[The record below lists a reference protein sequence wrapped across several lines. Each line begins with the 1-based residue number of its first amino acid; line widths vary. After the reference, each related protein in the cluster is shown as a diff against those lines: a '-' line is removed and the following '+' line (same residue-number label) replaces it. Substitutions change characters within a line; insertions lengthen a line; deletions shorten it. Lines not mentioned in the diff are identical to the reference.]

1 MLLAAGLGR
10 VSRRKGRARSR
21 GKRPATWR
29 SHPQLTCSSMV
40 ASHVSEKRE
49 TGRILCYPLGWAWVP
64 TRLLQPP
71 ELCRLCRLDAQVAGW
86 GRPPPSSLTFS
97 GGWLLEEL
105 RLTVTVP
112 WLGSRPGWR
121 LHSYS
126 VFIYLLS
133 LGWSQGGPN
142 PTSLP
147 WAPSAL
153 ETPALPKLLW
163 FPPAETSILRQ
174 GAGPKTVMEVLVL
187 APHLGMCPPSSAPAL
202 FWDEWT
208 RKWSQSFST
217 QQSLTLTPG
226 RAGPHLHRAGLAAA
240 TPLCWLRF
248 LPRKVPACPLRQG
261 KIHI

>member
-1 MLLAAGLGR
+1 MCQKRGRQAGSCVTPWAGPGSPHACCSLLN
-10 VSRRKGRARSR
+10 
-21 GKRPATWR
+21 
-29 SHPQLTCSSMV
+29 
-40 ASHVSEKRE
+40 
-49 TGRILCYPLGWAWVP
+49 Y
-64 TRLLQPP
+64 
-71 ELCRLCRLDAQVAGW
+71 CRLCRLDAQVAGW

-153 ETPALPKLLW
+153 ESPALPKLLW

-202 FWDEWT
+202 FWESGRMDKKMEPKLQHPAEPDAHP
-208 RKWSQSFST
+208 RQ
-217 QQSLTLTPG
+217 G
-226 RAGPHLHRAGLAAA
+226 RAPSAQSWSCCCHSALLALFPAQEGACLSPA
-240 TPLCWLRF
+240 T
-248 LPRKVPACPLRQG
+248 G
-261 KIHI
+261 KDTYLIRLYKIIIITKNNNTVW